1 MERSGVIV
9 YFFCIDIIIH
19 FLCQAFLF
27 SCQRTCGQTPMSWPV
42 NKDMLLN
49 QPSLSKFLHF
59 NMTDVIFCGKTVFS
73 VISTDIFVQGTII
86 IGTRTITWI
95 ARPFH
100 LLLNF
105 NILSNIKRHLLT
117 AVSALIK
124 DSANKLLN
132 PLLYFVD
139 FFCLFVSFFI
149 LWKERRDVLSLEHY
163 LGNYRCISIIW
174 LILMWNEWVLS
185 LRLLKLT

>member
-1 MERSGVIV
+1 MERSGFIV
-9 YFFCIDIIIH
+9 YFFCIDIIVH
-19 FLCQAFLF
+19 LLYQAFLF
-27 SCQRTCGQTPMSWPV
+27 SCQRRCGQTSMSWPV
-42 NKDMLLN
+42 NKNMLLN
-49 QPSLSKFLHF
+49 QPSLSTFLHS
-59 NMTDVIFCGKTVFS
+59 NMTDVILCGKTVFS

-86 IGTRTITWI
+86 IGTLTMTWI

-100 LLLNF
+100 PLLNF

-174 LILMWNEWVLS
+174 LILM
-185 LRLLKLT
+185 